1 MVIFWRRLMKRHI
14 LFASALLLSA
24 CAAPPVTY
32 ETGIDTAGM
41 DMTVKPGDDFFAY
54 ANGAWDKSAEIPADR
69 SSWGGNAILAEQVDK
84 DVAALIEGA
93 GKGSPK
99 PGSEAALIADFYKA
113 YMDEA
118 GIEAKGLEPLKPVL
132 ATIDAITDK
141 KSLSSY
147 FGSTLR
153 AECDVMNNTQLTT
166 DSLFCLWV
174 AADFDKPD
182 TYAPFLMQGG
192 LSLPDR
198 DYYLVDSGRMAG
210 VRDAFKLHIEKVLTL
225 AGVAD
230 AKPKAQRILD
240 LETKIAGVHAS
251 VDDTSDPA
259 KGNTHWS
266 RADLDTR
273 APGIDWAA
281 FLDAAKLSGQS
292 TFVAWQPAAIA
303 GESATVAATPI
314 ATWKEYLTFHY
325 IDRNANQLSRAF
337 VDERFDLYGKTLS
350 GTPQLQERWK
360 RGVAATNAA
369 LGEAVGH
376 LYADKYFP
384 PASKAAVQ
392 EMVTNITA
400 AFEKRVDA
408 LGWMDPA
415 TKKEAKAKL
424 AVLKVGIGYPD
435 KWKSYEGLEIAPDDA
450 FGNIERAAMSISD
463 QKIARLGQPVDRG
476 EWVMNPQLVN
486 AVNLPILNALNFPAA
501 EMQPPHFD
509 ARAPAAV
516 NYAAIGAIIGHEIS
530 HSFDNS
536 GALFDSTGRMRNW
549 WTTED
554 FAHFTAS
561 GDALAKQYD
570 AYKPF
575 PDLSLNGKLTLSE
588 NIADVAGLAAAYDA
602 YRASLGG
609 KEGPTVGGFT
619 GDQQF
624 FISFAQTWRYKAREA
639 AMRRQVLTN
648 GHAPAPYRALT
659 VRNLD
664 AWYAAFD
671 VKPGQALYLAPGER
685 VKVW

>member
-1 MVIFWRRLMKRHI
+1 MKRHF
-14 LFASALLLSA
+14 LFASALLFAA
-24 CAAPPVTY
+24 CSPAPVTY
-32 ETGIDTAGM
+32 EAGIDAAGM
-41 DMTVKPGDDFFAY
+41 DTAVKPGDDFFAY
-54 ANGAWDKSAEIPADR
+54 ANGAWDKTTEIPADR

-93 GKGSPK
+93 GKGEPR
-99 PGSEAALIADFYKA
+99 PGSEAAMIANFYKA

-132 ATIDAITDK
+132 ASIDAIKDK

-166 DSLFCLWV
+166 DSLFCLWI
-174 AADFDKPD
+174 AADFDKPE

-198 DYYLVDSGRMAG
+198 DYYLVDSPRMAS
-210 VRDAFKLHIEKVLTL
+210 VRDAFKAHIKKVLTL

-230 AKPKAQRILD
+230 AQAKAQRIFD
-240 LETKIAGVHAS
+240 LEAKIAGVHAS

-259 KGNTHWS
+259 KGNNHWT
-266 RADLDTR
+266 RADLDTK

-281 FLDAAKLSGQS
+281 FLDTAKLAGQTS
-292 TFVAWQPAAIA
+292 FVAWQPAGLT
-303 GESATVAATPI
+303 GESALVAATPV
-314 ATWKEYLTFHY
+314 ATWKEYLAFHY
-325 IDRNANQLSRAF
+325 IDRNSNQLPKAF
-337 VDERFDLYGKTLS
+337 VDERFDFYGKTLS

-376 LYADKYFP
+376 LYADTYFP

-392 EMVTNITA
+392 EMVANITA

-408 LGWMDPA
+408 LDWMDPA
-415 TKKEAKAKL
+415 TKQEAKAKL

-450 FGNIERAAMSISD
+450 FGNVERAAMSDSD

-501 EMQPPHFD
+501 ELQPPHFD

-516 NYAAIGAIIGHEIS
+516 NYASVGAIIGHEIS
-530 HSFDNS
+530 HSFDNN

-549 WTTED
+549 WKPED
-554 FAHFTAS
+554 FAHFEAS
-561 GDALAKQYD
+561 GAALAKQYD
-570 AYKPF
+570 AYHPF
-575 PDLSLNGKLTLSE
+575 PDLALNGKLTLSE

-602 YRASLGG
+602 YRTSLGG
-609 KEGPTVGGFT
+609 KEGPAVGGFT

-648 GHAPAPYRALT
+648 SHAPAPYRALT

-664 AWYAAFD
+664 AWYTAFA
-671 VKPGQALYLAPGER
+671 VKPGERLYLAPADR

>member
-1 MVIFWRRLMKRHI
+1 
-14 LFASALLLSA
+14 
-24 CAAPPVTY
+24 
-32 ETGIDTAGM
+32 
-41 DMTVKPGDDFFAY
+41 
-54 ANGAWDKSAEIPADR
+54 
-69 SSWGGNAILAEQVDK
+69 
-84 DVAALIEGA
+84 
-93 GKGSPK
+93 
-99 PGSEAALIADFYKA
+99 
-113 YMDEA
+113 MDEA
-118 GIEAKGLEPLKPVL
+118 GIEAKGLEPLKAEL
-132 ATIDAITDK
+132 ASIDAIKDK
-141 KSLSSY
+141 KGLSSY

-153 AECDVMNNTQLTT
+153 AECDVMNATQLTT
-166 DSLFCLWV
+166 DSLFCLWI

-182 TYAPFLMQGG
+182 TYSPFLMQGG

-198 DYYLVDSGRMAG
+198 DYYLADSPRMAG
-210 VRDAFKLHIEKVLTL
+210 MRDAFKAHIEKVLTL

-230 AKPKAQRILD
+230 AKAKAQRIFD
-240 LETKIAGVHAS
+240 LETKIAGAHAS

-259 KGNTHWS
+259 KGNNHWT
-266 RADLDTR
+266 RVDLDAK
-273 APGIDWAA
+273 APGMDWAA
-281 FLDAAKLSGQS
+281 FLDTAKLAGQMS
-292 TFVAWQPAAIA
+292 FVAWQPAALT
-303 GESATVAATPI
+303 GESALVATMPV
-314 ATWKEYLTFHY
+314 ATWKEYLAFHY
-325 IDRNANQLSRAF
+325 IDRNSNQLPKAF
-337 VDERFDLYGKTLS
+337 VDARFDFYGKTLS

-376 LYADKYFP
+376 LYADRYFP

-392 EMVTNITA
+392 EMVANITA
-400 AFEKRVDA
+400 AFENRVDA
-408 LGWMDPA
+408 LDWMDPA

-435 KWKSYEGLEIAPDDA
+435 KWRSYEGLEVDAADA
-450 FGNIERAAMSISD
+450 FGNVQHAALSDSD

-509 ARAPAAV
+509 AKAPAAV
-516 NYAAIGAIIGHEIS
+516 NYASIGAIIGHEIS
-530 HSFDNS
+530 HSFDNN

-575 PDLSLNGKLTLSE
+575 PDLALNGKLTLGE

-609 KEGPTVGGFT
+609 KEGPAVNGFT

-664 AWYAAFD
+664 AWYTAFD
-671 VKPGQALYLAPGER
+671 VKPGEKLYLAPTER

>member
-1 MVIFWRRLMKRHI
+1 MKRHI
-14 LFASALLLSA
+14 LLASALLFAGCSP
-24 CAAPPVTY
+24 AAPTY
-32 ETGIDTAGM
+32 EAGIDAAGM
-41 DMTVKPGDDFFAY
+41 DTAVKPGDDFFAY
-54 ANGAWDKSAEIPADR
+54 GNGTWDKATEIPADR
-69 SSWGGNAILAEQVDK
+69 STWGGNAILAERVDK
-84 DVAALIEGA
+84 DVAALIAGA
-93 GKGSPK
+93 GEGTPK
-99 PGSEAALIADFYKA
+99 PGSEAAMIADFYKA

-118 GIEAKGLEPLKPVL
+118 GIEAKGAEPLKAEL
-132 ATIDAITDK
+132 ANIDTIKDLT
-141 KSLSSY
+141 SLSSY

-153 AECDVMNNTQLTT
+153 AECDVMNATQLTT

-198 DYYLVDSGRMAG
+198 DYYLADTPRMAD
-210 VRDAFKLHIEKVLTL
+210 VRTAFKAHIEKVLTL

-230 AKPKAQRILD
+230 AKAKAQRIFD
-240 LETKIAGVHAS
+240 LEAKIAGAHVS

-259 KGNTHWS
+259 KGNNHW
-266 RADLDTR
+266 TR
-273 APGIDWAA
+273 AELDAKAPGMDWAA
-281 FLDAAKLSGQS
+281 FLDTAKLAGQQG
-292 TFVAWQPAAIA
+292 FVIWQPAAFT
-303 GESATVAATPI
+303 GESALVKATPV
-314 ATWKEYLTFHY
+314 ATWKEYLAFHY
-325 IDRNANQLSRAF
+325 IDRNSSQLSKAF
-337 VDERFDLYGKTLS
+337 VDERFDFYGKTLS

-376 LYADKYFP
+376 LYVDKYFP

-392 EMVTNITA
+392 EMVANITA
-400 AFEKRVDA
+400 SFEKRIDA
-408 LGWMDPA
+408 LDWMDPA

-435 KWKSYEGLEIAPDDA
+435 KWRSYEGLDVATDDA
-450 FGNIERAAMSISD
+450 FGNVQNAAQSDSD
-463 QKIARLGQPVDRG
+463 QKIARLGMAVDRG

-501 EMQPPHFD
+501 ELQPPHFD
-509 ARAPAAV
+509 PKAPAAV
-516 NYAAIGAIIGHEIS
+516 NYAAVGAIIGHEIS
-530 HSFDNS
+530 HSFDNN

-549 WTTED
+549 WTAED

-561 GDALAKQYD
+561 GEALAKQYD

-575 PDLSLNGKLTLSE
+575 PDLNLNGKLTLSE

-602 YRASLGG
+602 YRTSEGG

-664 AWYAAFD
+664 AWYTAFG
-671 VKPGQALYLAPGER
+671 VKEGDKLYLPPAER

>member
-1 MVIFWRRLMKRHI
+1 MKRHV
-14 LFASALLLSA
+14 LFASSLMLAA
-24 CAAPPVTY
+24 CSPAPVTFGS
-32 ETGIDTAGM
+32 GIDAAGM
-41 DMTVKPGDDFFAY
+41 DTAVKPGDDFFAY
-54 ANGAWDKSAEIPADR
+54 ANGAWDKSAEIPTDR
-69 SSWGGNAILAEQVDK
+69 STWGGNAILAEQVDK

-93 GKGSPK
+93 GKGSPEA
-99 PGSEAALIADFYKA
+99 GSQGALIADFYKA

-118 GIEAKGLEPLKPVL
+118 GIEAKGLEPLKAEL
-132 ATIDAITDK
+132 ASIDAIKDK
-141 KSLSSY
+141 KGLSSY

-153 AECDVMNNTQLTT
+153 AECDVMNATQLTT
-166 DSLFCLWV
+166 DSLFCLWI

-198 DYYLVDSGRMAG
+198 DYYLADSPRMAG
-210 VRDAFKLHIEKVLTL
+210 VRDAFKTHIEKVLTL

-230 AKPKAQRILD
+230 AKAKAQRIFD
-240 LETKIAGVHAS
+240 LETKIAGAHAS

-259 KGNTHWS
+259 KGNNHWT
-266 RADLDTR
+266 RADLDAK
-273 APGIDWAA
+273 APGMDWAA
-281 FLDAAKLSGQS
+281 FLDTAKLAGQMS
-292 TFVAWQPAAIA
+292 FVAWQPAALT
-303 GESATVAATPI
+303 GESALVAATPV
-314 ATWKEYLTFHY
+314 ATWKEYLAFHY
-325 IDRNANQLSRAF
+325 IDRNSNQLPKAF
-337 VDERFDLYGKTLS
+337 VDARFDFYGKTLS

-360 RGVAATNAA
+360 RGVAGTNAA

-392 EMVTNITA
+392 EMVANITA
-400 AFEKRVDA
+400 AFEKRIDA
-408 LGWMDPA
+408 LDWMDPA

-435 KWKSYEGLEIAPDDA
+435 RWKSYEGLEVDPADA
-450 FGNIERAAMSISD
+450 FGNVQRAALSDSD

-509 ARAPAAV
+509 PKAPAAV
-516 NYAAIGAIIGHEIS
+516 NYASIGAIIGHEIS
-530 HSFDNS
+530 HSFDNN

-575 PDLSLNGKLTLSE
+575 PDLALNGKLTLSE

-602 YRASLGG
+602 YRTSLGG
-609 KEGPTVGGFT
+609 KEGPTVAGVT

-664 AWYAAFD
+664 AWYTAFD
-671 VKPGQALYLAPGER
+671 VKPGDKLYLAPAER

>member
-1 MVIFWRRLMKRHI
+1 
-14 LFASALLLSA
+14 A
-24 CAAPPVTY
+24 
-32 ETGIDTAGM
+32 
-41 DMTVKPGDDFFAY
+41 
-54 ANGAWDKSAEIPADR
+54 
-69 SSWGGNAILAEQVDK
+69 
-84 DVAALIEGA
+84 
-93 GKGSPK
+93 
-99 PGSEAALIADFYKA
+99 
-113 YMDEA
+113 
-118 GIEAKGLEPLKPVL
+118 L
-132 ATIDAITDK
+132 AT
-141 KSLSSY
+141 Y

-166 DSLFCLWV
+166 DRLFCLWI

-182 TYAPFLMQGG
+182 TYSPFLMQGG

-198 DYYLVDSGRMAG
+198 DYYLADTPRMTS
-210 VRDAFKLHIEKVLTL
+210 VRDAFKTHIETVLTL

-230 AKPKAQRILD
+230 AKPKAQRIFD
-240 LETKIAGVHAS
+240 LETRIAGVHAS

-266 RADLDTR
+266 RADLD
-273 APGIDWAA
+273 AKAKGLDWAA
-281 FLDAAKLSGQS
+281 FLDAAKLSGQQS
-292 TFVAWQPAAIA
+292 FVAWQPAAIT
-303 GESATVAATPI
+303 GEAALVAATPV

-325 IDRNANQLSRAF
+325 IDRNATRLHKAF
-337 VDERFDLYGKTLS
+337 ADEDFNFYGKTLS
-350 GTPQLQERWK
+350 GTPQQQERWK

-392 EMVTNITA
+392 EMVANISA
-400 AFEKRVDA
+400 AFEKRIDA
-408 LGWMDPA
+408 LDWMDPA

-424 AVLKVGIGYPD
+424 SVLKVGIGYPD
-435 KWKSYEGLEIAPDDA
+435 KWKTYEGLEVAADDA
-450 FGNIERAAMSISD
+450 FGNSDRASQSISD

-476 EWVMNPQLVN
+476 EW
-486 AVNLPILNALNFPAA
+486 AA
-501 EMQPPHFD
+501 ELQPPHFD
-509 ARAPAAV
+509 AKAPAAV
-516 NYAAIGAIIGHEIS
+516 NYAAVGAIIGHEIS
-530 HSFDNS
+530 HSFDNN

-575 PDLSLNGKLTLSE
+575 ADLSLNGKLTLSE

-624 FISFAQTWRYKAREA
+624 FISFAQTWRYKAREE
-639 AMRRQVLTN
+639 AMRRQVATN

-664 AWYAAFD
+664 AWYTAFD
-671 VKPGQALYLAPGER
+671 VKPGEKLYLAPAER

>member
-1 MVIFWRRLMKRHI
+1 MKRHL
-14 LFASALLLSA
+14 LFASALGA
-24 CAAPPVTY
+24 CALVIAGCSPAAPTY
-32 ETGIDTAGM
+32 EAGIDTVGM
-41 DMTVKPGDDFFAY
+41 DTAVKPGDDFFAY
-54 ANGAWDKSAEIPADR
+54 ANGAWDKATEIPADR
-69 SSWGGNAILAEQVDK
+69 STWGGNAILGEQVSK

-93 GKGSPK
+93 AAAKPK
-99 PGSEAALIADFYKA
+99 AGTEAAMIADFYAA

-118 GIEAKGLEPLKPVL
+118 GIEAKGIEPLKAEL
-132 ATIDAITDK
+132 ASIDGITDQ
-141 KSLSSY
+141 KSLSAY
-147 FGSTLR
+147 LGSTLR
-153 AECDVMNNTQLTT
+153 AECDVMNATQLTT

-174 AADFDKPD
+174 AADFDRPE
-182 TYAPFLMQGG
+182 TYSPFLMQGG

-198 DYYLVDSGRMAG
+198 DYYLVDSPRMAG
-210 VRDAFKLHIEKVLTL
+210 VRDAFKTHIETVLTL
-225 AGVAD
+225 ASVAD
-230 AKPKAQRILD
+230 AKAKAQRIFD

-259 KGNTHWS
+259 KGNNHWT
-266 RADLDTR
+266 RADLDTK
-273 APGIDWAA
+273 AKGVDWTS
-281 FLDAAKLSGQS
+281 FLSSAKLSGQQS
-292 TFVAWQPAAIA
+292 FVIWQPAAFT
-303 GESATVAATPI
+303 GEAALVAATPV
-314 ATWKEYLTFHY
+314 ATWKEYLVFHY
-325 IDRNANQLSRAF
+325 IDRNSDQLSKAF
-337 VDERFDLYGKTLS
+337 VDERFNFYGKTLS

-384 PASKAAVQ
+384 PSSKAAVQ

-400 AFEKRVDA
+400 AFEKRVDG
-408 LGWMDPA
+408 LDWMDPA
-415 TKKEAKAKL
+415 TKTEAKAKL
-424 AVLKVGIGYPD
+424 SVLKVGIGYPD
-435 KWKSYEGLEIAPDDA
+435 KWRSYEGLEVGAGDA
-450 FGNIERAAMSISD
+450 FGNVQRAAMSDSD
-463 QKIARLGQPVDRG
+463 QKIARLGAPVDRG

-509 ARAPAAV
+509 AKAPAAV

-530 HSFDNS
+530 HSFDNN

-561 GDALAKQYD
+561 GEALAKQYD
-570 AYKPF
+570 GYKPF

-602 YRASLGG
+602 YRVSLGG
-609 KEGPTVGGFT
+609 KEGPAVDGFT

-624 FISFAQTWRYKAREA
+624 FISFAQTWRYKAREE
-639 AMRRQVLTN
+639 AMRRQVATN

-664 AWYAAFD
+664 AWYTAFD
-671 VKPGQALYLAPGER
+671 VKPGEALYLAPAER

>member
-1 MVIFWRRLMKRHI
+1 MKRHI
-14 LFASALLLSA
+14 LFASALVLSA
-24 CAAPPVTY
+24 CSAPPVTY
-32 ETGIDTAGM
+32 EAGIDAAGM

-54 ANGAWDKSAEIPADR
+54 ANGAWDKSAGIPADR

-118 GIEAKGLEPLKPVL
+118 GIAAKGTEALSTELSAIGAIKDQTEL
-132 ATIDAITDK
+132 ATY
-141 KSLSSY
+141 L
-147 FGSTLR
+147 GSTLR
-153 AECDVMNNTQLTT
+153 AECDVMNNTQITT
-166 DSLFCLWV
+166 DRVFCLWI

-182 TYAPFLMQGG
+182 SYAPFLMQGG

-198 DYYLVDSGRMAG
+198 DYYLDASPRMAG
-210 VRDAFKLHIEKVLTL
+210 IRDAFKAHIEKVLTL
-225 AGVAD
+225 ASVTD
-230 AKPKAQRILD
+230 AKARAQRIFD
-240 LETKIAGVHAS
+240 LEMKIAGVHVS
-251 VDDTSDPA
+251 VDDTSDPV
-259 KGNTHWS
+259 KGNNHWT
-266 RADLDTR
+266 RAELDTK
-273 APGIDWAA
+273 APGLNWAA
-281 FLDAAKLSGQS
+281 FLDAAKLGGQQG
-292 TFVAWQPAAIA
+292 FVIWQPAAIS
-303 GESATVAATPI
+303 GEAALVAATPVS
-314 ATWKEYLTFHY
+314 TWKEYLAFHY
-325 IDRNANQLSRAF
+325 IDRNSNQLPKAF
-337 VDERFDLYGKTLS
+337 VDERFDFYGKTLS

-392 EMVTNITA
+392 EMVANITA

-408 LGWMDPA
+408 LDWMDPA
-415 TKKEAKAKL
+415 TKQEAKAKL

-501 EMQPPHFD
+501 ELQPPHFD

-530 HSFDNS
+530 HSFDNN

-570 AYKPF
+570 GYKPF
-575 PDLSLNGKLTLSE
+575 PDLAVNGKLTLGE

-664 AWYAAFD
+664 AWYTAFN
-671 VKPGQALYLAPGER
+671 VQPGQALYLAPAER

>member
-1 MVIFWRRLMKRHI
+1 MKRHL
-14 LFASALLLSA
+14 LFASALMIAA
-24 CAAPPVTY
+24 CSPAAPAFEVS
-32 ETGIDTAGM
+32 IDAAGM
-41 DMTVKPGDDFFAY
+41 DKAVKPGDDFFAY
-54 ANGAWDKSAEIPADR
+54 ANGAWDKATEIPADR
-69 SSWGGNAILAEQVDK
+69 STWGGNAILSEQVSK

-93 GKGSPK
+93 AASKPK
-99 PGSEAALIADFYKA
+99 PGSEAAMIADFYAA

-118 GIEAKGLEPLKPVL
+118 GIEAKGTAPLKAEL
-132 ATIDAITDK
+132 ATIDAINDAK
-141 KSLSSY
+141 GLASY

-166 DSLFCLWV
+166 DRLFCLWI
-174 AADFDKPD
+174 AADFNKPD

-192 LSLPDR
+192 LSMPDR
-198 DYYLVDSGRMAG
+198 DYYLVDSPRMAG
-210 VRDAFKLHIEKVLTL
+210 MRDAFKAHIEKVLTL
-225 AGVAD
+225 AGIAD
-230 AKPKAQRILD
+230 AKAKAQRIFD
-240 LETKIAGVHAS
+240 LETRIAGVHAS

-259 KGNTHWS
+259 KGNNHWT
-266 RADLDTR
+266 RADLDTK
-273 APGIDWAA
+273 APGLDWAA
-281 FLDAAKLSGQS
+281 FLDAAKLGGQQS
-292 TFVAWQPAAIA
+292 FVAWQPAAIT
-303 GESATVAATPI
+303 GEAALVAATPV
-314 ATWKEYLTFHY
+314 ATWKEYLAFHY
-325 IDRNANQLSRAF
+325 IDRNSGLLPKAF
-337 VDERFDLYGKTLS
+337 VDERFDFYGKALS

-392 EMVTNITA
+392 EMVANITA

-408 LGWMDPA
+408 LDWMDPA

-435 KWKSYEGLEIAPDDA
+435 KWRSYEGLAVNATDVFANVD
-450 FGNIERAAMSISD
+450 NAAQSDSD

-509 ARAPAAV
+509 PKAPAAV
-516 NYAAIGAIIGHEIS
+516 NYASIGAIIGHEIS
-530 HSFDNS
+530 HSFDNN
-536 GALFDSTGRMRNW
+536 GALFDSTGAMRNW
-549 WTTED
+549 WTPED

-575 PDLSLNGKLTLSE
+575 PDLNLNGKLTLGE

-609 KEGPTVGGFT
+609 KEGPAVGGFT

-624 FISFAQTWRYKAREA
+624 FISFAQTWRYKAREQA
-639 AMRRQVLTN
+639 LRQQVLTN

-664 AWYAAFD
+664 AWYTAFG
-671 VKPGQALYLAPGER
+671 VKEGDKLYLPPNQR